1 MLVPNLTQAT
11 NQQIAELLKEI
22 AAAYEVKGE
31 DRFRIAAY
39 RRAADAVEHA
49 ASDLKDLWEAGRLA
63 EIPGIGKALA
73 EHLDEYFRRGQVAH
87 FEQVKRGLPPG
98 MFNLMKVPGVGPK
111 SAYKI
116 AKLLKVKSLADLKK
130 ACEKGQVARLPDFGE
145 VSQAD
150 ILKGIAAVERRGTRV
165 LLPVAEGVAQKVTA
179 VLEKVPGVKR
189 VDALGSLRRRVP
201 TVGDIDLAVAT
212 TQPSLAIKAFVAMPE
227 VGRVLAQGPA
237 KASVVL
243 TSGYQVDL
251 RVQSPSSYG
260 AQLQYFT
267 GSKEHNIHLRKLA
280 LERGLSLSEY
290 GIREVKSQKSKV
302 KIFKTEEEFYRALG
316 MPWIPPE
323 IREDTGEI
331 ETALRQAQGKPEGLP
346 NLVELADIKG
356 DLHVHC
362 DFPLEESHD
371 PGLMKME
378 EIAKKASELGYEYV
392 ALGNHSP
399 SVSRHTPTQVVQLL
413 KKKNREIESLRPR
426 FPAVK
431 LLNVVEV
438 DILTDGQL
446 ALDDE
451 ALSLLDVVIVSV
463 HSSFLQSQAKMTE
476 RVLRALRNPRV
487 HIFGHPTGRL
497 VQEREGYELDWEV
510 IFRAC
515 WEGDKVLE
523 VNAYP
528 KRLDL
533 PEELVR
539 EAVRRGVKMVINT
552 DAHDLSQLDLMCY
565 GVYNARRGWAQKKDI
580 LNTLSW
586 PEFWKKLRGGQK
598 PTTAGPA
605 AEQPQQVLAS
615 GTAP

>member
-1 MLVPNLTQAT
+1 MTRAT
-11 NQQIAELLKEI
+11 NQQIAEMLKEI

-49 ASDLKDLWEAGRLA
+49 SSDLKDLWEGGQLT
-63 EIPGIGKALA
+63 EIPGIGKALV
-73 EHLDEYFRRGQVAH
+73 EHLDEYFRHGKVAH
-87 FEQVKRGLPPG
+87 FERVKRGLPRG
-98 MFNLMKVPGVGPK
+98 MFDLMKVPGVGPK

-116 AKLLKVKSLADLKK
+116 ARLLKVGSIADLKK
-130 ACEKGQVARLPDFGE
+130 VCEEGRVAQLPDFGE
-145 VSQAD
+145 ASQAD
-150 ILKGIAAVERRGTRV
+150 ILKGIAVVERRGNRV
-165 LLPVAEGVAQKVTA
+165 LLPVAEGVAQEVMA
-179 VLEKVPGVKR
+179 VLTRVAGVKR
-189 VDALGSLRRRVP
+189 ADALGSLRRRVP

-212 TQPSLAIKAFVAMPE
+212 TRPPLAIKAFVEMPE
-227 VGRVLAQGPA
+227 VVRVLAQGEA

-243 TSGYQVDL
+243 KSGYQVDL
-251 RVQSPSSYG
+251 RVQAPSSYG

-280 LERGLSLSEY
+280 QERGLSLSEY
-290 GIREVKSQKSKV
+290 GIKEVRQTRRVSLDPTGLKNVKS
-302 KIFKTEEEFYRALG
+302 FATEEEFYQALG

-323 IREDTGEI
+323 LREDRGEI
-331 ETALRQAQGKPEGLP
+331 EAALEKTLPE
-346 NLVELADIKG
+346 LVELEDIRG
-356 DLHVHC
+356 DLHVHSN
-362 DFPLEESHD
+362 FPLEESHD
-371 PGLMKME
+371 PGTASMG
-378 EIAKKASELGYEYV
+378 EIAEKAAALGYEYI

-399 SVSRHTPTQVVQLL
+399 SVSRHTPAQVVGLL
-413 KKKNREIESLRPR
+413 KQKNKEIESLQSR
-426 FPAVK
+426 FPSLK

-446 ALDDE
+446 ALDDG
-451 ALSLLDVVIVSV
+451 ALSLLDLVIAST
-463 HSSFLQSQAKMTE
+463 HSSFLQSRAKMTE
-476 RVLRALRNPRV
+476 RVLRALQNPRV

-515 WEGDKVLE
+515 LELGKVLE

-552 DAHDLSQLDLMCY
+552 DAHDLSQLDLMRY
-565 GVYNARRGWAQKKDI
+565 GVDNARRGWAQKEDI
-580 LNTLSW
+580 LNTLPW
-586 PEFWKKLRGGQK
+586 RQFRDKLGIRYHK
-598 PTTAGPA
+598 
-605 AEQPQQVLAS
+605 E
-615 GTAP
+615 